1 VSRRQRAPGNDYPA
15 TVESLGRDGG
25 SSYLL
30 QSIRKAQK
38 APLITGA
45 VILVVVAL
53 IAAAGVTTVLTRRHS
68 GPNTAKP
75 VRAAAP
81 VSLPPY
87 APRPGPNGTKILTE
101 TIDPLSLAVP
111 SDWMAPPADQQTL
124 PGELDAFAA
133 KAPALAAILHTEADY
148 AHRAA
153 VRIFAYQPVTPF
165 TFVSVLSYAS
175 PSTKS
180 LTAESVAAVVAASK
194 KTKPTGAALS
204 GVELPIGPALKTDS
218 SMVSKKQ
225 TLVIEL
231 VTLVAGGR
239 TTLVLMVSETNVP
252 AIPQI
257 FDQIARSLSRT

>member
-1 VSRRQRAPGNDYPA
+1 
-15 TVESLGRDGG
+15 
-25 SSYLL
+25 
-30 QSIRKAQK
+30 
-38 APLITGA
+38 
-45 VILVVVAL
+45 L
-53 IAAAGVTTVLTRRHS
+53 IAAAGVATALTRHHS
-68 GPNTAKP
+68 GPAAAKP
-75 VRAAAP
+75 VRAPAP
-81 VSLPPY
+81 VSLTPY

-111 SDWMAPPADQQTL
+111 GDWMAPAADQQTL

-133 KAPALAAILHTEADY
+133 RAPALAAILHTESDY

-153 VRIFAYQPVTPF
+153 IRIFAYQPMVPF
-165 TFVSVLSYAS
+165 AFVSVLSYAS

-180 LTAESVAAVVAASK
+180 LTADSVAAVAAASRK
-194 KTKPTGAALS
+194 KKPTGAALS
-204 GVELPIGPALKTDS
+204 GVELPIGPALKVDS

-225 TLVIEL
+225 TLVVEL

-252 AIPQI
+252 AIPQV